1 MPPAYLLRPC
11 VQRKGVTSYS
21 SAVRSASAVLK
32 FYHFNLLV
40 FYKEDMKAYSPG
52 SFNPFTHK
60 KFMSPPAFLAFDCS
74 SGAGSVALAVGDG
87 VRVRTLESGRQSAM
101 LVAVIEELM
110 HAAGMEYRDL
120 TAIVTTRGPGSFTS
134 LRVALA
140 AAHGLA
146 LASGARLRTLT
157 TPEAYAWQTQSACD
171 VVLNAGKGELFH
183 QPFRWVNGRPEA
195 ETAIGLRTPEA
206 LTLTHKKIVGN
217 VAIAGV
223 KSDSEPLDA
232 ATLCRIAPLLVE
244 TPLAQAMPLYIRPP
258 DAKLPERREAGRSST
273 ALN

>member
-1 MPPAYLLRPC
+1 MI
-11 VQRKGVTSYS
+11 
-21 SAVRSASAVLK
+21 
-32 FYHFNLLV
+32 
-40 FYKEDMKAYSPG
+40 
-52 SFNPFTHK
+52 
-60 KFMSPPAFLAFDCS
+60 PPAFLAFDCS
-74 SGAGSVALAVGDG
+74 SGAGSVALAVGD
-87 VRVRTLESGRQSAM
+87 VTHARALESGRQSAM
-101 LVAVIEELM
+101 LIAVMQELM
-110 HAAGMEYRDL
+110 QAAGMEYRDL

-146 LASGARLRTLT
+146 LASGVRLRTLT
-157 TPEAYAWQTQSACD
+157 TPEAYAWQAQSACD

-195 ETAIGLRTPEA
+195 EAEIGLRTPDA

-223 KSDSEPLDA
+223 KSDLEPLDA
-232 ATLCRIAPLLVE
+232 VTLCRIATLLE
-244 TPLAQAMPLYIRPP
+244 QTPLAQAMPLYIRPP
-258 DAKLPERREAGRSST
+258 DATLPARREAGTSST